1 MRSGPRTLK
10 PGTVKHRAF
19 RLAGVV
25 ATLVLCLA
33 SVSLPAT
40 AGPEDRL
47 DAIEKRRERIE
58 RELEDTGK
66 KTQTL
71 KGTISGLDTEAE
83 DLQSGLDELNAE
95 ISELDGRIS
104 EVQEELELA
113 QQRFTSLTEELLDI
127 QDDLVVSTDSL
138 TQRAIETYKS
148 GPGAYVEGILSSDS
162 FADLSDRYEYY
173 EATVELDSELVSDI
187 ERLNEETDARRE
199 QVAEEKERIAEA
211 KLVLEKD
218 RSDLAVVQVEKEA
231 LLGVQNSLIAEKEDV
246 LRGQIAKKSELEKV
260 IQQLDQDSAEIEDL
274 LAQAAKEAAE
284 EAANPGGGGG
294 GPALA
299 PPAPAPTNTGGQF
312 TWPASGPVTSPYGY
326 RTHPIFGDARLHT
339 GVDIGAGY
347 GSPVYAATGGT
358 VVFAGSMSGYGNAI
372 VVDHGGGVATTY
384 NHLSGFSTSQGASV
398 SQGQTIGSVGCTGYC
413 TGPHLHFEVR
423 IGGSPVDPMPYLQ

>member
-1 MRSGPRTLK
+1 M
-10 PGTVKHRAF
+10 KHQAF

-47 DAIEKRRERIE
+47 DAIEKRREKIE

-66 KTQTL
+66 KAKSL
-71 KGTISGLDTEAE
+71 KGTISVLDTEAE
-83 DLQSGLDELNAE
+83 DLQSRLAELNAE

-104 EVQEELELA
+104 EEQAELELA
-113 QQRFTSLTEELLDI
+113 QQRFTGLTEELLDI
-127 QDDLVVSTDSL
+127 QDDLVESTDSL
-138 TQRAIETYKS
+138 TQRAIETYKA

-173 EATVELDSELVSDI
+173 EATVELDSELVTDI

-211 KLVLEKD
+211 KLLLEKD
-218 RSDLAVVQVEKEA
+218 RSDLASVEVEKQQM
-231 LLGVQNSLIAEKEDV
+231 LDVQNSLIAQKEDV

-260 IQQLDQDSAEIEDL
+260 VQQLDQDSQEIESL
-274 LAQAAKEAAE
+274 LARAAE
-284 EAANPGGGGG
+284 EEANNAGGGGG
-294 GPALA
+294 GGA
-299 PPAPAPTNTGGQF
+299 PAPAPPPTNTGGQF
-312 TWPASGPVTSPYGY
+312 MWPASGPVTSPYGY

-339 GVDIGAGY
+339 GIDIGAGY

-384 NHLSGFSTSQGASV
+384 NHLSAFGTSQGATV
-398 SQGQTIGSVGCTGYC
+398 SRGQTIGSVGCTGYC

>member
-1 MRSGPRTLK
+1 M
-10 PGTVKHRAF
+10 KHQAF

-58 RELEDTGK
+58 RDLEDTGK
-66 KTQTL
+66 KTETL
-71 KGTISGLDTEAE
+71 KGTISVLDTEAE

-95 ISELDGRIS
+95 ISELDGRIG
-104 EVQEELELA
+104 EVQAELELA
-113 QQRFTSLTEELLDI
+113 QQRFTSLTEELLGI
-127 QDDLVVSTDSL
+127 QDDLVESTDSL
-138 TQRAIETYKS
+138 TERAIETYKA
-148 GPGAYVEGILSSDS
+148 GPAAYVEGILSSDS

-173 EATVELDSELVSDI
+173 EATVELDSELVTEI

-218 RSDLAVVQVEKEA
+218 RSDLAAVQVEKEA

-246 LRGQIAKKSELEKV
+246 LRGQLAKKSELEEV
-260 IQQLDQDSAEIEDL
+260 VQQLDQDSQEIENL

-284 EAANPGGGGG
+284 EAAAPGGGGG
-294 GPALA
+294 GPAPA

-339 GVDIGAGY
+339 GIDIGAGY
-347 GSPVYAATGGT
+347 GSPVYAATEGT

-384 NHLSGFSTSQGASV
+384 NHLSGFSTSQGATV
-398 SQGQTIGSVGCTGYC
+398 GRGQTIGSVGCTGYC

>member
-1 MRSGPRTLK
+1 LK

-71 KGTISGLDTEAE
+71 KGTISGLDAEAE

-218 RSDLAVVQVEKEA
+218 RSDLASVEVEKQQM
-231 LLGVQNSLIAEKEDV
+231 LDVQNSLIAQKEDV

-260 IQQLDQDSAEIEDL
+260 IQQLDQDSQEIESL
-274 LAQAAKEAAE
+274 LARAAE
-284 EAANPGGGGG
+284 EEANSTGGGG
-294 GPALA
+294 GPAPA
-299 PPAPAPTNTGGQF
+299 PPVPAPTNTGGQF

-339 GVDIGAGY
+339 GIDIGAGY

-384 NHLSGFSTSQGASV
+384 NHLSGFSTSQGATV
-398 SQGQTIGSVGCTGYC
+398 SRGQTIGSVGCTGYC

>member
-1 MRSGPRTLK
+1 M
-10 PGTVKHRAF
+10 KHQAF

-47 DAIEKRRERIE
+47 DAIEKRREKIE

-66 KTQTL
+66 KAKSL
-71 KGTISGLDTEAE
+71 KGTISVLDTEAE
-83 DLQSGLDELNAE
+83 DLQSRLAELNAE

-104 EVQEELELA
+104 EEQAELELA

-218 RSDLAVVQVEKEA
+218 RSDLAAVQVEKEA

-260 IQQLDQDSAEIEDL
+260 IQQLDQDSQEIESL
-274 LAQAAKEAAE
+274 LARAAE
-284 EAANPGGGGG
+284 EEANSTGGGG
-294 GPALA
+294 GPAPA
-299 PPAPAPTNTGGQF
+299 PPVPAPTNTGGQF

-339 GVDIGAGY
+339 GIDIGAGY

-384 NHLSGFSTSQGASV
+384 NHLSGFSTSQGATV
-398 SQGQTIGSVGCTGYC
+398 SRGQTIGSVGCTGYC

>member
-71 KGTISGLDTEAE
+71 KGTISGLDAEAE

-218 RSDLAVVQVEKEA
+218 RSDLASVEVEKQQM
-231 LLGVQNSLIAEKEDV
+231 LDVQNSLIAQKEDV

-260 IQQLDQDSAEIEDL
+260 IQQLDQDSQEIESL
-274 LAQAAKEAAE
+274 LARAAE
-284 EAANPGGGGG
+284 EEANSTGGGG
-294 GPALA
+294 GPAPA
-299 PPAPAPTNTGGQF
+299 PPVPAPTNTGGQF

-339 GVDIGAGY
+339 GIDIGAGY

-384 NHLSGFSTSQGASV
+384 NHLSGFSTSQGATV
-398 SQGQTIGSVGCTGYC
+398 SRGQTIGSVGCTGYC